1 MGFKRSPRCG
11 QVSEEGSVAFLEDGE
26 LWRGGCTDVS

>member
-1 MGFKRSPRCG
+1 MGFEGSSRCG

-26 LWRGGCTDVS
+26 LWRDGCTDGS